1 MVVGSMYMCQEGVS
15 LPQRFLCLPVFTVHA
30 LLGDTSQI
38 FKKRANFP
46 SPLTRP
52 GYLRLS
58 FQLLCL
64 PFVYGDTDVYLRH
77 KKVWARVFFYLFF
90 FHWLCCMACR
100 ILIPYPG
107 IKPMPPEVEAWS
119 LNHWPTREFPGAVSL
134 EGAAVNCNMLI

>member
-1 MVVGSMYMCQEGVS
+1 MLLEGVHGGGEHVYVS
-15 LPQRFLCLPVFTVHA
+15 GGCIVASEVFMSSSVTVHA

-77 KKVWARVFFYLFF
+77 KKVWARVFFIFF
-90 FHWLCCMACR
+90 SFIGC
-100 ILIPYPG
+100 
-107 IKPMPPEVEAWS
+107 VAWHAGS
-119 LNHWPTREFPGAVSL
+119 
-134 EGAAVNCNMLI
+134 